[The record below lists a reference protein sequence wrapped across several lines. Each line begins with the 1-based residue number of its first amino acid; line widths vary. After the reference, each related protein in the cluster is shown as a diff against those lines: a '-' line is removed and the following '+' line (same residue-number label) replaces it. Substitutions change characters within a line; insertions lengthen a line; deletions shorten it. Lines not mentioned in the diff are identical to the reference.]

1 MRHRKANNNL
11 RRKTGHRKSMLA
23 NMSCS
28 LIMHKRIKTT
38 LAKAKVLKRF
48 VEPIITKSKND
59 STHNRRIS
67 FRYLR
72 QKDAVTELFSTVSNK
87 VADRPGGYTRIIKL
101 GNRLGDAA
109 EMCFIELVDFN
120 DTYNVK
126 TVKKKRTRRSKKN
139 ESDVNTDTEVQDVKA
154 DETKVDESKTEL
166 TQSEKIHAEESKAE
180 EPKVEE
186 SKAEEP
192 KVEESKAEEPKVEET
207 KAEEPKVEETKV
219 EEDKAEPTKNNTDT
233 KGSSEK

>member
-139 ESDVNTDTEVQDVKA
+139 EPDVNSDNEVQDVKA

-166 TQSEKIHAEESKAE
+166 TQAEKIQAEESKVEETKAE
-180 EPKVEE
+180 ESKVEE
-186 SKAEEP
+186 PKAEEP
-192 KVEESKAEEPKVEET
+192 KAEEPKVEET
-207 KAEEPKVEETKV
+207 KVEPKVEETKV

>member
-28 LIMHKRIKTT
+28 LIIHKRIKTT

-48 VEPIITKSKND
+48 IEPIITKSKND

-72 QKDAVTELFSTVSNK
+72 QKDAVTELFSTVSNQ

-120 DTYNVK
+120 DIYNV
-126 TVKKKRTRRSKKN
+126 TTAKKKRTRRSKKN
-139 ESDVNTDTEVQDVKA
+139 ESDLQTGTSNSATKPSSDVRSN
-154 DETKVDESKTEL
+154 VKTE
-166 TQSEKIHAEESKAE
+166 EA
-180 EPKVEE
+180 KVEE
-186 SKAEEP
+186 VKSEDS
-192 KVEESKAEEPKVEET
+192 KVEEVKSDDSKVEEV
-207 KAEEPKVEETKV
+207 KSEEAKPVDAKVAEAKVK
-219 EEDKAEPTKNNTDT
+219 EDKTNTSINNTDA